1 MNKKISREVLAK
13 RWNCHPTAIDYRVRI
28 GDLKCYKLNGK
39 KAYLISQI
47 EKVEKENPLKS
58 KGRYA
63 KPKVVLIF
71 KNTDSVVTKVLKY
84 LKLI

>member
-1 MNKKISREVLAK
+1 MNKKVSREVLVK

-28 GDLKCYKLNGK
+28 GDLKCYKINGR
-39 KAYLISQI
+39 KAYSIAEI

-58 KGRYA
+58 KGKYL
-63 KPKVVLIF
+63 KTKVVPVF
-71 KNTDSVVTKVLKY
+71 KNTDSIVTKILKY